1 MNNDQLYKQFFGRD
15 HMSGVERD
23 KERITK
29 FAEHFTP
36 EDLAFESLDKSPKM
50 AQPGE
55 IVLDPFAGDFTL
67 LCSVVWR
74 KIENGM
80 TYTDALQEVRSGEY
94 HIDNCLVGI
103 GRLYGPG
110 KIETLQGKDIPEHMK
125 SDGLKA
131 CFKHEGR
138 LLENHVACDSFIY
151 DFSFGKKQV
160 FGQGL
165 FTIG

>member
-1 MNNDQLYKQFFGRD
+1 
-15 HMSGVERD
+15 MSGVERD

-36 EDLAFESLDKSPKM
+36 EDLAFESLDRSPKM

-80 TYTDALQEVRSGEY
+80 IYTDALQEVRSGEY

-110 KIETLQGKDIPEHMK
+110 KIETLQGKDIPENMK

-131 CFKHEGR
+131 CFKHEGT
-138 LLENHVACDSFIY
+138 LLENHVACDSFVY
-151 DFSFGKKQV
+151 DFSFGKKQI

>member
-1 MNNDQLYKQFFGRD
+1 MNNDRLYKQFFDRD

-36 EDLAFESLDKSPKM
+36 EDLAFESLDKAPQMS
-50 AQPGE
+50 QPGE

-67 LCSVVWR
+67 LCCVIWR

-80 TYTDALQEVRSGEY
+80 TYINALKEVKSGEY
-94 HIDNCLVGI
+94 HIDNCLIGI
-103 GRLYGPG
+103 KRLYGSG
-110 KIETLQGKDIPEHMK
+110 KIEVLQGKDIPKHMK

-131 CFKHEGR
+131 CFTYEGK
-138 LLENHVACDSFIY
+138 LLENHVACDSFVY
-151 DFSFGKKQV
+151 DFSFGKPII
-160 FGQGL
+160 FGNNL
-165 FTIG
+165 FSIQ